1 MGQRIILSENEKR
14 NIQKMYGIINEQN
27 INIFDTGGRTQEEI
41 EAFMKKNGGAGFF
54 NNRTPN
60 QEKFEVINNYDG
72 GQSKSTL
79 GKLLE
84 MVGYSFLTSYY
95 NSFKKGQVVKAII
108 TGPKGSKSKTYT
120 AENDGY
126 GCLTIG
132 LSKTEPGNYKLTID
146 GDDKNSLD
154 ITVK

>member
-1 MGQRIILSENEKR
+1 MGQQIILSEEEKR
-14 NIQKMYGIINEQN
+14 NIQKMYGLINEQN

-41 EAFMKKNGGAGFF
+41 ESFMKENGGAGFF

-84 MVGYSFLTSYY
+84 MVSA
-95 NSFKKGQVVKAII
+95 KR
-108 TGPKGSKSKTYT
+108 
-120 AENDGY
+120 
-126 GCLTIG
+126 
-132 LSKTEPGNYKLTID
+132 
-146 GDDKNSLD
+146 SL
-154 ITVK
+154 